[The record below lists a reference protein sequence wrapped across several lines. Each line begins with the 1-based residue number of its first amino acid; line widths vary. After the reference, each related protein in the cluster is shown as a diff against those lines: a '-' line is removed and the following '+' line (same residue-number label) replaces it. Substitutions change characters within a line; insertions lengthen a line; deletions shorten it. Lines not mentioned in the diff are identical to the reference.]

1 MGLRLQAVAA
11 RQGWTWARDGM
22 RLYLRRPLAFTG
34 LFAIYLL
41 ATYIIALLPL
51 VSVVVLAGPPLLSL
65 GFMIAARSVLRG
77 GALHPRQFVEPL
89 VGPAPRRRALLL
101 LCALYGAG
109 MLLALAWVVWVY
121 GDAADALRQAAAKYG
136 LSSREATEAALDP
149 RLNQGMMAFVTLA
162 SVLAIPFWHAPA
174 LVLWGGQGVWQ
185 SLFSS
190 TLGMWRAKGAYFVYL
205 SAWLLASVALS
216 LTVSLLGGLLGA
228 ASIVFPMALGFV
240 FALATAFYVSLWFSF
255 VDTFGSPDD
264 DARPSPP
271 EAPAT
276 APEP

>member
-65 GFMIAARSVLRG
+65 GFMIGSRSVLRG
-77 GALHPRQFVEPL
+77 GGLHPRQFVEPL
-89 VGPAPRRRALLL
+89 LGPAKRRRSLLL
-101 LCALYGAG
+101 LCALYGTS
-109 MLLALAWVVWVY
+109 MLLALLCVGWIY
-121 GDAADALRQAAAKYG
+121 GDAMDALRQAASKHG
-136 LSSREATEAALDP
+136 MSSREAAEAALDP
-149 RLNQGMMAFVTLA
+149 RLNHGMLAFVTLA
-162 SVLAIPFWHAPA
+162 STLAIPFWHAPA
-174 LVLWGGQGVWQ
+174 LVLWGGQGLWQ

-190 TLGMWRAKGAYFVYL
+190 TIGMWRAKGAYFVYL
-205 SAWLLASVALS
+205 SAWMMASLALS
-216 LTVSLLGGLLGA
+216 LTVSVLAGALGA
-228 ASIVFPMALGFV
+228 GSIVFPIALGFV

-264 DARPSPP
+264 DTGVTAV
-271 EAPAT
+271 PAG
-276 APEP
+276 